1 VIPLTLAE
9 LAVATSGRLSPQ
21 VPALA
26 FGEQTPVT
34 GPVVTD
40 SRQVR
45 PGALFVALPGEQVD
59 GHDYAAA
66 AVAAGAVAV
75 LAGRDVGVPAVIT
88 ADPLVA
94 LGRLARTVLDRLPGL
109 TVVGVTGS
117 SGKTSTKDLLAVLLA
132 AAGPTVAPVG
142 SFNNELGLPLTALRC
157 DGDTR
162 YLVAEMGAREPGNIA
177 YLCGITPPR
186 VAVLLNVG
194 AAHLGVFGSR
204 EATARTKGE
213 LLTALPAGGVAV
225 LNADDP
231 VVRALPTPDGVRR
244 VLFGRS
250 PDAQVRA
257 DDVRLD
263 GQARPSFTLVAGG
276 QRAPVAL
283 RLHGEHHVSNALA
296 AAAVL
301 LAGGLPV
308 TSEGLPGLVRVAE
321 LLSGATPA
329 SRWRMDVATNRDG
342 LLVVNDAY
350 NANPDS
356 MRAALEALAAI
367 GRGGAGDPGGAGDE
381 AAAPGGGPRRT
392 WAVLGEMLELGP
404 DSVAEHEAIGA
415 LAAELG
421 ITDLIAVGEGPAEAM
436 AQGAD
441 RAGGVTVAVGVPD
454 QAAALR
460 WIRRR
465 ACAGDVL
472 LVKASRSVGLDA
484 LAAQLLS
491 DRPGPTGVPLP
502 GATPGTRKDGDR
514 IDGGAVERVAEED
527 SL

>member
-1 VIPLTLAE
+1 MIPLTLAD
-9 LAVATSGRLSPQ
+9 LATATSGRLSPQ
-21 VPALA
+21 VEALA
-26 FGEQTPVT
+26 AGDRTEIT
-34 GPVVTD
+34 GPVVAD

-75 LAGRDVGVPAVIT
+75 LAGREVGVPAVIT
-88 ADPLVA
+88 DDPLAA
-94 LGRLARTVLDRLPGL
+94 LGRLARAVLDRLPEL
-109 TVVGVTGS
+109 TVIGVTGS

-157 DGDTR
+157 DTGTR
-162 YLVAEMGAREPGNIA
+162 YLVAEMGAREPGNIS

-194 AAHLGVFGSR
+194 AAHAGVFGSR

-231 VVRALPTPDGVRR
+231 VVRALPTPAGVRV

-250 PDAQVRA
+250 PGAQVRA
-257 DDVRLD
+257 DEVRLD
-263 GQARPSFTLVAGG
+263 AQARPSFTLVAAGE
-276 QRAPVAL
+276 RARVTL

-301 LAGGLPV
+301 LQGGLPV
-308 TSEGLPGLVRVAE
+308 GPDGGFGVARVAE
-321 LLSGATPA
+321 LLSGAGPA
-329 SRWRMDVATNRDG
+329 SRWRMDVVTRPDG
-342 LLVVNDAY
+342 VLVVNDAY

-367 GRGGAGDPGGAGDE
+367 GAGGAG
-381 AAAPGGGPRRT
+381 AAPGEGGRHT

-404 DSVAEHEAIGA
+404 DSVAEHEAVGA
-415 LAAELG
+415 LAARLG
-421 ITDLIAVGEGPAEAM
+421 ITHLIAVGEGPVEAIV
-436 AQGAD
+436 AGSDRAGAD
-441 RAGGVTVAVGVPD
+441 RAGGGTEAVSVPD
-454 QAAALR
+454 QSAALR
-460 WIRRR
+460 WLRRR
-465 ACAGDVL
+465 LHAGDAV

-484 LAAQLLS
+484 LAARLLT
-491 DRPGPTGVPLP
+491 DDPELPGVPVP
-502 GATPGTRKDGDR
+502 GATPGTGEDGGR
-514 IDGGAVERVAEED
+514 IGGGAVERAAEED